1 MSELHKDPDIW
12 AGLNKPHITIEEAD
26 AIIFGIPYDKGVSF
40 RAGASDAPDEL
51 RKITYTI
58 DPTTERFESI
68 EDVKILDLGNFYGDN
83 IPEIYNKL
91 DKVIER
97 CIKANKFF
105 TIIGG
110 DHSTTIPVLQCIDK
124 YIDKP
129 LGIIH
134 LDSHFDLCD
143 EMAGDRYSHGCT
155 QRRAL
160 ELKHTM
166 GLESIYFVGIRSI
179 ELQEHR
185 FIKNKKLNLLSA
197 REISEIGIKETCQ
210 KVLEKMSNFDHVY
223 ITVDIDCLDPAYAPG
238 TGTPQFGGLT
248 SRELLT
254 MLHAFFQLPI
264 IGMDIVEVAPRLDS
278 SLITL
283 FAARKIVTECW
294 GHYFRKIKT
303 LNST

>member
-1 MSELHKDPDIW
+1 MNELYKDPNIW
-12 AGLNKPHITIEEAD
+12 AGLNKPNITIEEAD

-40 RAGASDAPDEL
+40 RSGASTAPDEL

-58 DPTTERFESI
+58 DPTTERLESI
-68 EDVKILDLGNFYGDN
+68 ENMKILDLGNFYGDN

-91 DKVIER
+91 DEVIER
-97 CIKANKFF
+97 CIKAKKLF
-105 TIIGG
+105 TMIGG

-143 EMAGDRYSHGCT
+143 EMGGDRYSHGCT

-160 ELKHTM
+160 ELKNTM
-166 GLESIYFVGIRSI
+166 GFESIYFVGIRSI

-185 FIKNKKLNLLSA
+185 FIKDKNLYLLSA
-197 REISEIGIKETCQ
+197 REISEIGIKEACK
-210 KVLEKMSNFDHVY
+210 KVVEKMSEFNHVY

-264 IGMDIVEVAPRLDS
+264 IGMDIVEVAPNLDS
-278 SLITL
+278 SSITL
-283 FAARKIVTECW
+283 FAARKIVTECL
-294 GHYFRKIKT
+294 GHYFVGNQGKR
-303 LNST
+303 L